1 MKNDF
6 KIGQSIIIEK
16 PGILNGLPGKIIG
29 INTESDTI
37 YKPLRVECESGY
49 IIALELHE
57 IKGYIKPS
65 ENKDKPTED
74 TETSVQAFEELN
86 IKVVK
91 SDHPIGC
98 KDKPAKRSYTKRGT
112 KPVKEVKPKRTYNR
126 KHKLI

>member
-1 MKNDF
+1 MKSDF

-49 IIALELHE
+49 TIALELHE

-65 ENKDKPTED
+65 EKKDKPTEA
-74 TETSVQAFEELN
+74 TEIN
-86 IKVVK
+86 Y
-91 SDHPIGC
+91 
-98 KDKPAKRSYTKRGT
+98 KDKPAKRAYTKRGT
-112 KPVKEVKPKRTYNR
+112 KPVKEVKPKRKYT
-126 KHKLI
+126 KKAGL